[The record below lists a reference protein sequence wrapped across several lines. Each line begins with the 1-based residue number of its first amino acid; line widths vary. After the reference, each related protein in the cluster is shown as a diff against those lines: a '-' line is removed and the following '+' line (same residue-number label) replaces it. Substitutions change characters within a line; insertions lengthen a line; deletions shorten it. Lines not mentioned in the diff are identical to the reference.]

1 MNHLLKMNDLTREEL
16 YHILDVAVE
25 LKAAQKAGGTP
36 PLLAGKSVALMFSK
50 ASTRTRTSFE
60 VGVFQ
65 LGGLGSYMNAATELQ
80 ASRGEP
86 LRDTARVLGR
96 YYDCIVWRTYRQR
109 DLEELA
115 EYAGV
120 PVINGLTDYAHPCQV
135 LADQIGRASCRERV

>member
-65 LGGLGSYMNAATELQ
+65 LGGLGSYMNAVTELQ

-120 PVINGLTDYAHPCQV
+120 PVINGLK
-135 LADQIGRASCRERV
+135 IGRASCRERV